1 MISGSP
7 SNNDVVALNRASG
20 LVVVMDTPKGLVII
34 HNASRIAA
42 EADAKTIVGRG
53 IFAAKDIPARS
64 VVETS
69 PVLIMPMQDL
79 DGLKSTLLNHYT

>member
-34 HNASRIAA
+34 HNARIAA
-42 EADAKTIVGRG
+42 HANAKTIVGRG
-53 IFAAKDIPARS
+53 IFAGKDIPAGS

-79 DGLKSTLLNHYT
+79 DALKSTLLNHYT

>member
-7 SNNDVVALNRASG
+7 SNNDVVPLNRASG

-34 HNASRIAA
+34 HNARIAA
-42 EADAKTIVGRG
+42 DADAKTIVGRG

-64 VVETS
+64 IVETS

-79 DGLKSTLLNHYT
+79 DALKSTLLNHYT